1 MPKDFARGF
10 TIAPHRHLR
19 AQLIYAPAG
28 AMRVS
33 AAGSLWMVPP
43 QRALWMPPGI
53 EHSIRMLSDVTMRT
67 LYLREDA
74 ALAMPRTCHVLPVSP
89 LLRELIVR
97 ATELPL
103 DYDEAGPA
111 GHLVALLLSEL
122 HGLQSLPLD
131 LPLPGDPR
139 VMAVCR
145 AILDEPGDRRG
156 LADWARDACVSERT
170 LARLFRSET
179 GLSFGAWRQQARLLE
194 AMGRLGAGEPVT
206 RVALDLGYD
215 SISAFSA
222 MFRRATATSPRTFR
236 SGSGGTGQSP

>member
-1 MPKDFARGF
+1 MPRAIAAMPKDFARGF

-19 AQLIYAPAG
+19 AQLIYAPTG

-43 QRALWMPPGI
+43 QRALWMPPGV

-67 LYLREDA
+67 LYLREDVA
-74 ALAMPRTCHVLPVSP
+74 SVMPRTCHVLPVSR

-97 ATELPL
+97 ATELPV

-122 HGLQSLPLD
+122 HGLRALPLD
-131 LPLPGDPR
+131 LPLPGDAR

-156 LADWARDACVSERT
+156 LADWARDAHVSERT

-236 SGSGGTGQSP
+236 GGG